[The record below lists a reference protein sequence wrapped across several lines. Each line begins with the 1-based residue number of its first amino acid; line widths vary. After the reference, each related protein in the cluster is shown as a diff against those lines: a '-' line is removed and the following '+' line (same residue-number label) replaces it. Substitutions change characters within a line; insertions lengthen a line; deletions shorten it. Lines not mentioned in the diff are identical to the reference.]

1 MVAGHWPA
9 NASAPARSATV
20 RHQPVRQV
28 REPWVGRQTWITGCG
43 TFVPSSNPAN
53 TMFVPTPTQAWL
65 LLVVAG
71 VLEIGWAVGLKY
83 TDGFSRPLPSLV
95 VIATALLSFWLLGL
109 AIKVLPVGTAYAVWV
124 GIGAAGA
131 AVLGM
136 LLFREP
142 ATAARIAC
150 IVLIVAGVLGLKLLS
165 D

>member
-1 MVAGHWPA
+1 M
-9 NASAPARSATV
+9 
-20 RHQPVRQV
+20 
-28 REPWVGRQTWITGCG
+28 
-43 TFVPSSNPAN
+43 
-53 TMFVPTPTQAWL
+53 MFTPTLGQAWL
-65 LLVVAG
+65 LLLVAG
-71 VLEIGWAVGLKY
+71 LLEIGWAVGLKY

-95 VIATALLSFWLLGL
+95 VVATALLSFWLLGL

-150 IVLIVAGVLGLKLLS
+150 IVLIVAGVLGLKLLN